1 MKKGAATSRGFP
13 IKRRAEVKA
22 SSLPEMMLRH
32 VSLVL
37 FDSYESDPPV
47 DPDIWTLIRGFLTEV
62 STVWDRLLRR
72 DCLCC
77 LNDK

>member
-1 MKKGAATSRGFP
+1 M
-13 IKRRAEVKA
+13 KA
-22 SSLPEMMLRH
+22 SFLLEMMLRH
-32 VSLVL
+32 VSPVL

-62 STVWDRLLRR
+62 STVQGGLLRR
-72 DCLCC
+72 DCLRC